1 MAEGECLALVGPS
14 GCGKTTL
21 LRILAGLEPITAGEV
36 RMAGRVMNRV
46 PPGRRDVAM
55 VFQNAALYPRLT
67 IRGNLAM
74 GLNFRGL
81 ARAAIKQRVAAAAD
95 LLGLAPFLDRRPAE
109 LSGGERSRAA
119 LGRALVRRPALL
131 LLDEPLSSLD
141 APLRSRMRQELRRL
155 IRVLRLTTIHVT
167 HDREEALAVGDR
179 VAVLIDGRL
188 RQIGAPR
195 EVYEQPASREV
206 AVFMGKFPGA

>member
-1 MAEGECLALVGPS
+1 MSYLSLRNIVKTFSGGVQALASVSFDMAEGECLALVGPS

-36 RMAGRVMNRV
+36 RMAGRVMTRV

-67 IRGNLAM
+67 IRDNLAM
-74 GLNFRGL
+74 GLDFRGL

-119 LGRALVRRPALL
+119 LGRALVRRPAAAAGRAAVK
-131 LLDEPLSSLD
+131 PGRAAAKPD
-141 APLRSRMRQELRRL
+141 APG
-155 IRVLRLTTIHVT
+155 T
-167 HDREEALAVGDR
+167 A
-179 VAVLIDGRL
+179 
-188 RQIGAPR
+188 APD
-195 EVYEQPASREV
+195 
-206 AVFMGKFPGA
+206 PGAAPDHHSCHP